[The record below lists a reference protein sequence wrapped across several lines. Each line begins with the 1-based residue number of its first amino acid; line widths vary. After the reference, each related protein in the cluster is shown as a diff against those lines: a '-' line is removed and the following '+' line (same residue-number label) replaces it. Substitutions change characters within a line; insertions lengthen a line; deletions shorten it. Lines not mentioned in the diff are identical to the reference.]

1 MGNDGTL
8 AALFLQVL
16 AVLLPSLRH
25 NTHILERMPKDYSLS
40 PFTSDFSAQASGSLA
55 FAGLTLSDYVPVES
69 ITLHYTYISLC
80 IPLLVS
86 SLWND

>member
-25 NTHILERMPKDYSLS
+25 NTHSLS

-55 FAGLTLSDYVPVES
+55 SAGLTLSDYVPVES
-69 ITLHYTYISLC
+69 IILHYTYISLC